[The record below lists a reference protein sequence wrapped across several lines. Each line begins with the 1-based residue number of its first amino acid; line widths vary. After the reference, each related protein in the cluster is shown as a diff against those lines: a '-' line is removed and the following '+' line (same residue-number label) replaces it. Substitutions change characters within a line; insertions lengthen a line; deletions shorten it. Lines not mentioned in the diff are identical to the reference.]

1 MGSSKAPPAPDYVG
15 AANAQGQA
23 NLEAAQA
30 TGRINNP
37 NVNNPF
43 GSQTVTWNGDQPTIT
58 QRLTPEQQQLL
69 DKETRAKQVIGD
81 AGVNVAGQVKNSLSS
96 PLNFAGL
103 PGAPQSAGQRR
114 EDVINS
120 MMARVNTDTA
130 GQRDARNSE
139 LIAAGIRPGTRAYS
153 AAMDQIDR
161 QFNDARNNAILA
173 GGQEATRDFSMDNQ
187 SRQQAIAEM
196 LTQRQ
201 TPLNEINALQSGAQ
215 INNPF
220 AGGLGYQGGMNVG
233 AAPVANAITSQGQAQ
248 QNIYNQNQ
256 AQQNANMQAGAGLV
270 GSLGSAWISRPGQ

>member
-1 MGSSKAPPAPDYVG
+1 MSSSKAPPAPDYVG
-15 AANAQGQA
+15 AANAQGAA

-37 NVNNPF
+37 NVINPY
-43 GSQTVTWNGDQPTIT
+43 GSQTVTWAGDQPTIN
-58 QRLTPEQQQLL
+58 QSLTPQQQAIL
-69 DKETRAKQVIGD
+69 DKETRAKFAIGD
-81 AGVNVAGQVKNSLSS
+81 TGINVAEQARGALSN

-114 EDVINS
+114 DDVIS
-120 MMARVNTDTA
+120 AMMARVKADTA
-130 GQRDARNSE
+130 GQRDAKNSE
-139 LIAAGIRPGTRAYS
+139 LIAAGIRPGTRAYG

-161 QFNDARNNAILA
+161 QYNDASNNAILA
-173 GGQEATRDFSMDNQ
+173 GGQEATRDFTMDNQ

-220 AGGLGYQGGMNVG
+220 AGGLGYQAGANVG
-233 AAPVANAITSQGQAQ
+233 AAPIAGAITSQGQAQ

-256 AQQNANMQAGAGLV
+256 AQQNSNMQAGAGLI
-270 GSLGSAWISRPGQ
+270 GSLGSAYLSR